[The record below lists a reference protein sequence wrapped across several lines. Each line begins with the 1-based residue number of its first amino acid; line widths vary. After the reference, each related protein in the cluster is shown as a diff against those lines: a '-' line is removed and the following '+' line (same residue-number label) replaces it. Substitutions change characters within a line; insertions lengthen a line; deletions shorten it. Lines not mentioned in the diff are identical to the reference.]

1 MHRATQPANAF
12 VPLSFMVIPPHPP
25 GTYSIDQL
33 SHHAVP
39 GLCVR
44 VPGSVFAITDNLES
58 IGVAHMLGD
67 LRSQLHAVA
76 LVAVVALKLVGIL
89 FKHHIRI
96 FLVEKQ
102 DRGCGLRVQ
111 LQVGRTLTWHRRML
125 PMLISTEESF

>member
-12 VPLSFMVIPPHPP
+12 VPLSFMAIPPPPP

-39 GLCVR
+39 GLCVG
-44 VPGSVFAITDNLES
+44 VPGSVFAITDDLES
-58 IGVAHMLGD
+58 VGVAHVLGD

-76 LVAVVALKLVGIL
+76 LVAVVALKLVGVL
-89 FKHHIRI
+89 FEHHIRI

-102 DRGCGLRVQ
+102 DRGCGLWVQ
-111 LQVGRTLTWHRRML
+111 LRVGRTLTWQRRML
-125 PMLISTEESF
+125 PALVSTDKSF